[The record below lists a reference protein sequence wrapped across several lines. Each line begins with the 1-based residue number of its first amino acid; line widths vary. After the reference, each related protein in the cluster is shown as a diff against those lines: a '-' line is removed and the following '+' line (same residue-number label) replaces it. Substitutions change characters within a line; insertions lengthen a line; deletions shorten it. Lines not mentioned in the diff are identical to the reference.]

1 MQHGP
6 GFSVCWRLRAG
17 PVPSGSGLL
26 PGRRAPSFSNT
37 AEEFR
42 PCSVKSPEKPQML
55 ARVLMVCIVLS
66 VPEWLRSCCKLGF
79 CCQRSPSFHG
89 NW

>member
-1 MQHGP
+1 MQHVP
-6 GFSVCWRLRAG
+6 GFSASWRLWAG

-26 PGRRAPSFSNT
+26 PGGRAPSSSNT

-42 PCSVKSPEKPQML
+42 LCSVMSPEKPQML

-66 VPEWLRSCCKLGF
+66 VFEWLRSCCKLRF